1 MRVANL
7 RELERTQDRHNMA
20 TDSPLT
26 TISRTSPVKLIFT
39 PYLGVLSHGG
49 FACLRINVLTARY
62 VSLPVRVVPLRIG
75 LAIEQLDT

>member
-1 MRVANL
+1 
-7 RELERTQDRHNMA
+7 
-20 TDSPLT
+20 
-26 TISRTSPVKLIFT
+26 VKLIFT